1 MSVLP
6 ALNNNSDVL
15 DSIQTE
21 LPHITLDLWELLNNA
36 RRIVVDRF
44 EAHKRTVLD
53 REAAK
58 EAKEA
63 RLLKEA

>member
-6 ALNNNSDVL
+6 TLNNNSDVL

-44 EAHKRTVLD
+44 EVHKRTVLD

-58 EAKEA
+58 GAKEA
-63 RLLKEA
+63 KLLKEA